1 MYLPI
6 NKNVVRGAGTPNYS
20 MITRNHSMNIYLYVK
35 QCQHCGLKYFG
46 KTINSEV
53 EKYSGSGKYW
63 LNHINSHGRNLV
75 TTVKIWHF
83 DNQDAATDFALNFS
97 SENKIVESKE
107 WANLVLEDGKDGNSK
122 QVITQEL
129 RNKFKRAN
137 TGKNNPMYGTIWITD
152 GVFNKKIKS
161 SDGIP
166 SGWVKGRTF
175 TEEHQTKFNKRC
187 QKGSANSHY
196 DPTVRHWINV
206 ETGEEIK
213 LPKYDFC
220 QQKMLNGRK
229 IREVVQGKIE
239 HYQGWKLIS

>member
-1 MYLPI
+1 
-6 NKNVVRGAGTPNYS
+6 
-20 MITRNHSMNIYLYVK
+20 MNIYLYVK

-53 EKYSGSGKYW
+53 EKYLGSGKYW
-63 LNHINSHGRNLV
+63 LNHINSHGKNLV
-75 TTVKIWHF
+75 TTVNIWHF

-97 SENKIVESKE
+97 SENRIVESKE
-107 WANLVLEDGKDGNSK
+107 WANLVPEDGKDGNSK
-122 QVITQEL
+122 YVITQDL

-137 TGKNNPMYGTIWITD
+137 TGKNNPMYGTFWINN
-152 GVFNKKIKS
+152 GSENRKVRHES
-161 SDGIP
+161 EIP
-166 SGWVKGRTF
+166 SGWTKGRYF
-175 TEEHQTKFNKRC
+175 DANGRKKFVSRSRVGKN
-187 QKGSANSHY
+187 NTNY
-196 DPTVRHWINV
+196 DPTIRHWINV

-239 HYQGWKLIS
+239 HYQGWKLVS